1 MSDLLRCNRNIRV
14 DAETT
19 NDGTNYPNVAVRLE
33 YSMCNWNQNPNY
45 KILLDNDT
53 ARFSEWHAK
62 TDTVIDRT
70 KRTIY
75 EKKWTNKVL
84 ESGEC
89 ISIVQNTFIDT
100 SLGNHNLDSLIQ
112 GNAVIDGEVIVPG
125 NNGDEFCYAYAYEN
139 ISFDKG
145 ELNAIPAPSPIMS
158 PSTSP
163 SKVPSKTKGS
173 TKAPTKAP
181 TSNGVTSSPVV
192 KPSTSPS
199 KVPSKIY
206 GSTKAP
212 TKAPASNGVTSS
224 PSESEEINSAPFP
237 SSIMSPSKL
246 PSKAPSKI
254 YESTKAPTKAPTSNG
269 APSSPSGPEE
279 VNSAPF
285 PSSTMSPSKLPSK
298 APSKSK
304 GALKSTKSPASKG
317 ASKSTKSPA
326 SKGVSKSTPKDPKAK
341 HDPKVKGT
349 DVASDIIAAAEGTDN
364 ASTTPVKT
372 VLSVVMMI
380 FGGAL
385 VLL

>member
-100 SLGNHNLDSLIQ
+100 SLGNHNMDSLIQ

-145 ELNAIPAPSPIMS
+145 ELNAIPAPSPTMS

-173 TKAPTKAP
+173 SK
-181 TSNGVTSSPVV
+181 SP
-192 KPSTSPS
+192 KS
-199 KVPSKIY
+199 
-206 GSTKAP
+206 
-212 TKAPASNGVTSS
+212 
-224 PSESEEINSAPFP
+224 P
-237 SSIMSPSKL
+237 SSIGVPPSP
-246 PSKAPSKI
+246 
-254 YESTKAPTKAPTSNG
+254 
-269 APSSPSGPEE
+269 
-279 VNSAPF
+279 
-285 PSSTMSPSKLPSK
+285 
-298 APSKSK
+298 
-304 GALKSTKSPASKG
+304 
-317 ASKSTKSPA
+317 
-326 SKGVSKSTPKDPKAK
+326 STPKIPSAK
-341 HDPKVKGT
+341 HDPKLKGT
-349 DVASDIIAAAEGTDN
+349 DVASDVIAAAEGTDN
-364 ASTTPVKT
+364 SSTTPLKT

-380 FGGAL
+380 CGVAIVF
-385 VLL
+385 